1 MSAAQ
6 PTSPEGATS
15 SISWLGSTQAAAPAK
30 ATDLYSKPSANYAFK
45 LAQTEAILES
55 AAAHSPVTLA
65 NSLGAEDMVL
75 THLVNA
81 LKLKISI
88 FVLDTGALHRETLA
102 LLERTQA
109 LSRAPVQ
116 VFRPRQDAVLHFI
129 RNEGQDAMYR
139 SMALRKAC
147 CQIRKMEPL
156 ARALQGQKG
165 WITGLRREQSH
176 ARAEVPL
183 VDESEVR
190 QVLKNGISTT
200 VGLTKYNPLAN
211 WTQGDVWH
219 YIASNGVDYNPLHD
233 QFYPSIGCA
242 PCTRAVSLGEDFRA
256 GRWWWENE
264 DAKECGL
271 HVKPPSGALAPAAP
285 VTAAPSK

>member
-1 MSAAQ
+1 MTATTAPLAQ
-6 PTSPEGATS
+6 GGV
-15 SISWLGSTQAAAPAK
+15 SWLGSPSAAAPAK
-30 ATDLYSKPSANYAFK
+30 ATDLYNKPSANFDFK
-45 LAQTEAILES
+45 LAQTQTVLET
-55 AAAHSPVTLA
+55 AAAQGPVTLA

-109 LSRAPVQ
+109 LSRTPVQ

-165 WITGLRREQSH
+165 WITGLRREQSN

-183 VDESEVR
+183 IDDSELASKR
-190 QVLKNGISTT
+190 
-200 VGLTKYNPLAN
+200 LTKYNPLAD

-219 YIASNGVDYNPLHD
+219 YIATRGVDYNPLHD

-256 GRWWWENE
+256 GRWWWESE

-271 HVKPPSGALAPAAP
+271 HVKKAA
-285 VTAAPSK
+285 